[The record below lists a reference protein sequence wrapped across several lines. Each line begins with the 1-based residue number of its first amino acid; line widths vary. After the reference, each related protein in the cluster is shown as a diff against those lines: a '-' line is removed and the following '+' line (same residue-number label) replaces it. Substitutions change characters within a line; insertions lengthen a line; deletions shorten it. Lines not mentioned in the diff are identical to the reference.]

1 MTKFFSRIEMLN
13 RASKMEKKSFEAFL
27 QDVSN
32 KELKI
37 KKKEVESFL
46 LKSNKICIILLQ
58 DLI

>member
-1 MTKFFSRIEMLN
+1 MLN